1 MPTLPARD
9 ASTHNCLPASHSC
22 ASYQTGGLSSWS
34 NNATNSAGAFGT
46 EPMPWSSAR
55 SSMAR
60 PSAMPI
66 ARNRATTASIS
77 SSPCQRWSTKRS
89 VHGVGSGT
97 SRKSIHGVNSCR
109 RVWVHIGSNR
119 RRGGAGRSGTRQER
133 SRLMVARILDAGRT
147 VLIKHGYDGT
157 TTNLIAKSA
166 GISPGSLYQYF
177 PNKDV
182 IIAAIV
188 DDYTDQIARTVTTHL
203 VEHVGKPAELG
214 TMRQTLAVL
223 LDAMS
228 EQPELLRAMIDH
240 TPRLGLGNK
249 IVDFER
255 RVGELALAHL
265 QLRDQRPEHPNT
277 VVWIAIRAVEH
288 LAIRYVLDQPPIDHD
303 EFLDELTALFGR
315 YVSL

>member
-1 MPTLPARD
+1 M
-9 ASTHNCLPASHSC
+9 
-22 ASYQTGGLSSWS
+22 SS
-34 NNATNSAGAFGT
+34 
-46 EPMPWSSAR
+46 
-55 SSMAR
+55 
-60 PSAMPI
+60 PI
-66 ARNRATTASIS
+66 AHPRR
-77 SSPCQRWSTKRS
+77 SP
-89 VHGVGSGT
+89 
-97 SRKSIHGVNSCR
+97 
-109 RVWVHIGSNR
+109 
-119 RRGGAGRSGTRQER
+119 RQER

-157 TTNLIAKSA
+157 TTNLIAKA
-166 GISPGSLYQYF
+166 ADISPGSLYQYF

-228 EQPELLRAMIDH
+228 EQPELLRAMIEH

-249 IVDFER
+249 IVDFEQ

-277 VVWIAIRAVEH
+277 VVWIAVRAVEH

-315 YVSL
+315 YASL